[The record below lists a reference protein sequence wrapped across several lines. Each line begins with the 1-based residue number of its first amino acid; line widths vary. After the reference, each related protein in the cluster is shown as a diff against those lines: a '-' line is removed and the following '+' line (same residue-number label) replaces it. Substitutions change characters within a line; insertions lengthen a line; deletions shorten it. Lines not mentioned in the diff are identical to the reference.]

1 MKRNLKAWLAATL
14 LALAAPHALA
24 ATCSV
29 SAVSLPFGSYN
40 PFKATPTD
48 TTGNI
53 AVTCSGV
60 AGEAVAYAIGLNSG
74 TGTFAQRR
82 MRSGIGSSLNYNI
95 YTTAARTLIWGDGS
109 GGSVVVSD
117 GYTLGAPSVTRNY
130 PVYGR
135 TPALQKM
142 PVQLYTDTIVVTL
155 TF

>member
-1 MKRNLKAWLAATL
+1 MKRALGFAAAL
-14 LALAAPHALA
+14 LALSAPHALA

-40 PFKATPTD
+40 PFQSTPTD

-60 AGEAVAYAIGLNSG
+60 AGQSVVYAIKLNSG
-74 TGTFAQRR
+74 NGTFAQRR

-95 YTTAARTLIWGDGS
+95 YTTAARSLIWGDGS
-109 GGSVVVSD
+109 VGSVVVSD
-117 GYTLGAPSVTRNY
+117 GYTLGAPTVTRNY

-135 TPALQKM
+135 TPGLQKM
-142 PVQLYTDTIVVTL
+142 PVTLYTDSIVVTL

>member
-1 MKRNLKAWLAATL
+1 MRALISGVVAGL
-14 LALAAPHALA
+14 LALAAPHAFG

-29 SAVSLPFGSYN
+29 AGVTLPFGSYN
-40 PFKATPTD
+40 AFQVAPTD

-60 AGEAVAYAIGLNSG
+60 AGEAVVYAIGLSSG
-74 TGTFAQRR
+74 HGTVAQRR

-95 YTTAARTLIWGDGS
+95 YTSAARTLIWGDGS

-142 PVQLYTDTIVVTL
+142 PVQLYSDTIVVTL

>member
-1 MKRNLKAWLAATL
+1 MKRKLQACFAGAL
-14 LALAAPHALA
+14 LALVTPHALA
-24 ATCSV
+24 ATCAV

-40 PFKATPTD
+40 PFQVAPTD

-60 AGEAVAYAIGLNSG
+60 AGETVVYAIGLNSG
-74 TGTFAQRR
+74 NGTFAQRR

-95 YTTAARTLIWGDGS
+95 YTTAARNLVWGDGS
-109 GGSVVVSD
+109 AGSVVVSD

-142 PVQLYTDTIVVTL
+142 PVQLYSDTIVVTL